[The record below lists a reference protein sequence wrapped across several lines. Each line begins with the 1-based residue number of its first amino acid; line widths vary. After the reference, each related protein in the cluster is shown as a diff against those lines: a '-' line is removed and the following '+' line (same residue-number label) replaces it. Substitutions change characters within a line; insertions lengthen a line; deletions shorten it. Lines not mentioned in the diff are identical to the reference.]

1 MTASEARFV
10 AHPLSPE
17 VERALRRLSGAPD
30 VVHVAVMPDVHLAE
44 EVCVG
49 VAVATTRLVYPAAV
63 GGDIGCGMAAVRFE
77 APAEALEADRVLAG
91 LYERIPR
98 GRQRRDGF
106 GVWPDGLDPEGLSA
120 PSLRALARREG
131 LAQLGTLGS
140 GNHFVELQAD
150 DEGALWLML
159 HSGSRGIGP
168 AIRGHHGSGLE
179 GLDVDGE
186 GAAYLGDLDWALRYA
201 DANRRRLLDAA
212 VDAVGE
218 RADEAT
224 LITCHHNH
232 VRRETHDGRALWVHR
247 KGAIPAARD
256 EPGIVPGSMGAA
268 SFHVEGRG
276 LPGALGSAA
285 HGAGRAMSRT
295 EARRRISDRE
305 LARQLAGVVWDQGR
319 AHLLRD
325 EAPAAYK
332 HIAAVMRAQRDLVRV
347 VRRLRPLLSY
357 KAA

>member
-1 MTASEARFV
+1 
-10 AHPLSPE
+10 
-17 VERALRRLSGAPD
+17 
-30 VVHVAVMPDVHLAE
+30 
-44 EVCVG
+44 
-49 VAVATTRLVYPAAV
+49 
-63 GGDIGCGMAAVRFE
+63 
-77 APAEALEADRVLAG
+77 

-98 GRQRRDGF
+98 GRQRREGF
-106 GVWPDGLDPEGLSA
+106 GDWPVGLDPEALSS

-150 DEGALWLML
+150 DDGALWLML

-168 AIRGHHGSGLE
+168 AIRAHHARGLIGLE
-179 GLDVDGE
+179 DG
-186 GAAYLGDLDWALRYA
+186 GAYLGDLDWALRYA

-212 VDAVGE
+212 VDAVGA
-218 RADEAT
+218 RADEDT

-232 VRRETHDGRALWVHR
+232 VRRETHDGRELWVHR
-247 KGAIPAARD
+247 KGAIPAARG

-276 LPGALGSAA
+276 VAGALGSAA

-305 LARQLAGVVWDQGR
+305 LARQLAGVAWDARR

-325 EAPAAYK
+325 EAPGAYK
-332 HIAAVMRAQRDLVRV
+332 DIAAVMRAQRDLVRV